1 MGRTKLSLVLEDFEA
16 ETKRA
21 VRLTQSLNYARG
33 VRRGRFTQTQY
44 EMVVE
49 LAYLRGYLAWESFL
63 EQSFLLYMLGKSAP
77 SGFLPQR
84 YALPMNRQH
93 AWEIA
98 KGDQRYPDWTAAD
111 KVVARANRFMKDGE
125 PFALALRSMQ
135 SDLQDMKT
143 IRNSIAHQSQETN
156 DPFRLVVRK
165 VLGYY
170 PAGMTVGG
178 FLDTPHPVTAPQI
191 TLLEHYL
198 ALLLQTA
205 RLITP
210 K

>member
-77 SGFLPQR
+77 SGFLP
-84 YALPMNRQH
+84 N
-93 AWEIA
+93 
-98 KGDQRYPDWTAAD
+98 
-111 KVVARANRFMKDGE
+111 
-125 PFALALRSMQ
+125 
-135 SDLQDMKT
+135 DMHC
-143 IRNSIAHQSQETN
+143 R
-156 DPFRLVVRK
+156 
-165 VLGYY
+165 
-170 PAGMTVGG
+170 
-178 FLDTPHPVTAPQI
+178 
-191 TLLEHYL
+191 
-198 ALLLQTA
+198 
-205 RLITP
+205 
-210 K
+210 